1 MLQERIGRLY
11 RQYLFINALPTPS
24 TTLSVHSQKTD
35 VHHFGISNGIKIIS
49 QQHHV
54 TQINSALW
62 LSFPWYPTLEAKQ
75 HYPIHYQA
83 RPSSKLCLCLDLF
96 ENWLHLG
103 SLHDISLDLE
113 LSAHEQ
119 LLRIRFTLDQL
130 AEIRV
135 TER

>member
-1 MLQERIGRLY
+1 MLQKRIGRLY
-11 RQYLFINALPTPS
+11 RQYPFINALPTPF
-24 TTLSVHSQKTD
+24 TTLSVHSPRID
-35 VHHFGISNGIKIIS
+35 VHHFRVSDGIKIIS
-49 QQHHV
+49 QQHYV

-96 ENWLHLG
+96 ENRLHLG

-113 LSAHEQ
+113 LSTHEQ

-130 AEIRV
+130 AEIRI
-135 TER
+135 TE